1 MAQTVL
7 LKNARLIDGIADQP
21 QTGMSILV
29 VGDRL
34 SKIERGEIPAPP
46 DAQVLDLGGKTVLP
60 GLIDTHVHSTLMD
73 RESLPLFLAAGVTSA
88 RDVGAKLEKVQAL
101 KADLNSGA
109 QLGPRLFICG
119 PLLDGVESSFPP
131 KTVLAEMLD
140 SIPSVDHVPQKIGHL
155 LSSGVD
161 GVKLYFTLPPDT
173 AKAVIKFVDKRVPIT
188 GHLGYTHSMEVIKAG
203 IDGLEHV
210 WISPYN
216 EFCALDMQFG
226 PGKKVSSMMNRHFAP
241 LTFKGWEEADLQS
254 TKAKSWFDA
263 MVEKQVHMGT
273 TLDLLWISKCGQDV
287 AMQDPDRRYIPPM
300 ALGRQKAL
308 AAHIGE
314 RPDWDMFPGFD
325 PAIGSKALEKHQE
338 VTRILH
344 ESGGLVVGGTDCG
357 GIPYPPP
364 GYALWREIELMAE
377 AIGTM
382 AAFKA
387 VTSVAARYLRKQ
399 DDIGSIASG
408 RYADFMIVDGDPLRS
423 VRELRKITTVYR
435 GGRAY
440 DPQALLASVPT
451 QTIGHA
457 H

>member
-1 MAQTVL
+1 MTQTVL

-29 VGDRL
+29 TGDRI
-34 SKIERGEIPAPP
+34 SKVERGDISAPP
-46 DAQVLDLGGKTVLP
+46 DAQVVDLGGKTLLP

-88 RDVGAKLEKVQAL
+88 RDVGAKLEKAQAL
-101 KADLNSGA
+101 KADLASGA
-109 QLGPRLFICG
+109 QLGPRLFIYG
-119 PLLDGVESSFPP
+119 PLLDGVEPSFPRGP
-131 KTVLAEMLD
+131 LTEMLE
-140 SIPSVDHVPQKIGHL
+140 SIPSVDAVPEKIGHL
-155 LSSGVD
+155 LASGVD

-173 AKAVIKFVDKRVPIT
+173 AKAVINFVDKRVPIT
-188 GHLGYTHSMEVIKAG
+188 GHLGYTHSLEVIKAG

-216 EFCALDMQFG
+216 DFCALDMQFG

-241 LTFKGWEEADLQS
+241 LTFKGWEEADIQS
-254 TKAKSWFDA
+254 QKAKVWFDA
-263 MVEKQVHMGT
+263 MVEKQVNMGT
-273 TLDLLWISKCGQDV
+273 TLDLLWISKCGEDA

-300 ALGRQKAL
+300 ALGRQRAL

-325 PAIGSKALEKHQE
+325 PKIGSRALEKHQE

-364 GYALWREIELMAE
+364 GYALWREVELLAE

-399 DDIGSIASG
+399 DDIGSIAPG
-408 RYADFMIVDGDPLRS
+408 RYADFFVVDGDPLRN
-423 VRELRKITTVYR
+423 VRELRKMTTVYQ
-435 GGRAY
+435 GGKAY
-440 DPQALLASVPT
+440 DPPTLLASVPT
-451 QTIGHA
+451 QQVGPA

>member
-1 MAQTVL
+1 M
-7 LKNARLIDGIADQP
+7 
-21 QTGMSILV
+21 
-29 VGDRL
+29 
-34 SKIERGEIPAPP
+34 
-46 DAQVLDLGGKTVLP
+46 
-60 GLIDTHVHSTLMD
+60 
-73 RESLPLFLAAGVTSA
+73 
-88 RDVGAKLEKVQAL
+88 
-101 KADLNSGA
+101 
-109 QLGPRLFICG
+109 
-119 PLLDGVESSFPP
+119 
-131 KTVLAEMLD
+131 
-140 SIPSVDHVPQKIGHL
+140 IG
-155 LSSGVD
+155 
-161 GVKLYFTLPPDT
+161 
-173 AKAVIKFVDKRVPIT
+173 FVDKRVPIT
-188 GHLGYTHSMEVIKAG
+188 GHLGYTHSLEVIRAG

-254 TKAKSWFDA
+254 QKAKTWFDA

-273 TLDLLWISKCGQDV
+273 TLDLLWISKCGQDA
-287 AMQDPDRRYIPPM
+287 AMKDPDRRYVPPM
-300 ALGRQKAL
+300 ALGRQRAL

-314 RPDWDMFPGFD
+314 RPDWDIFPGFD

-399 DDIGSIASG
+399 DDIGSIAPG
-408 RYADFMIVDGDPLRS
+408 RYADFSIIDGDPLRS
-423 VRELRKITTVYR
+423 VRELRQITTVYR
-435 GGRAY
+435 GGKAY
-440 DPQALLASVPT
+440 DPQSLLASVPT
-451 QTIGHA
+451 QAVELA

>member
-1 MAQTVL
+1 MVQPLL
-7 LKNARLIDGIADQP
+7 LKNARLIDGLADQP
-21 QTGMSILV
+21 QVGMSILV
-29 VGDRL
+29 TGERI
-34 SKIERGEIPAPP
+34 SKVERGEILAPP
-46 DAQVLDLGGKTVLP
+46 NAQVIDLGGKTVLP

-88 RDVGAKLEKVQAL
+88 RDVGAKLEKAHAL
-101 KADLNSGA
+101 RADINNGA

-119 PLLDGVESSFPP
+119 PLLDGVEPSFPRGP
-131 KTVLAEMLD
+131 LTEMLE
-140 SIPSVDHVPQKIGHL
+140 SVPSVDAVPQQIGRL
-155 LSSGVD
+155 LAAGVD

-173 AKAVIKFVDKRVPIT
+173 AKAIIEFVDKRVPIT
-188 GHLGYTHSMEVIKAG
+188 GHLGYTHSLDVIKAG

-216 EFCALDMQFG
+216 DFCALDLQFG
-226 PGKKVSSMMNRHFAP
+226 PGKQVSSMMNRHFAP

-254 TKAKSWFDA
+254 QKARTWFGS
-263 MVEKQVHMGT
+263 MVEKQVNMGT
-273 TLDLLWISKCGQDV
+273 TLDLLWISKCGQDA

-300 ALGRQKAL
+300 ALSRQRAL

-325 PAIGSKALEKHQE
+325 PALGSKALEKHQE

-364 GYALWREIELMAE
+364 GYALWREIELLAE
-377 AIGTM
+377 ALGGM

-387 VTSVAARYLRKQ
+387 VTSVAARYLRQ
-399 DDIGSIASG
+399 QENIGSIAPG
-408 RYADFMIVDGDPLRS
+408 RYADLLIVDGDPLRDT
-423 VRELRKITTVYR
+423 RELRKLTGVYR
-435 GGRAY
+435 GGKAY
-440 DPQALLASVPT
+440 DPQTLLAGVPKSAVG
-451 QTIGHA
+451 QA

>member
-7 LKNARLIDGIADQP
+7 LKNARVIDGIADQP

-29 VGDRL
+29 TGERISKVDRGD
-34 SKIERGEIPAPP
+34 IPAPP
-46 DAQVLDLGGKTVLP
+46 DAQVIDAGGKTVLP

-101 KADLNSGA
+101 KSDLASGA
-109 QLGPRLFICG
+109 QVGPRLFICG
-119 PLLDGVESSFPP
+119 PLLDGVEPSFPRGP
-131 KTVLAEMLD
+131 LTEMLD
-140 SIPSVDHVPQKIGHL
+140 SIPSVEAVPQKIGNL
-155 LSSGVD
+155 LNAGVD

-173 AKAVIKFVDKRVPIT
+173 AKAVIGFVDKRVPIT
-188 GHLGYTHSMEVIKAG
+188 GHLGYTHSLEVIRAG

-254 TKAKSWFDA
+254 QKAKTWFDA

-273 TLDLLWISKCGQDV
+273 TLDLLWISKCGQDA
-287 AMQDPDRRYIPPM
+287 AMKDPDRRYVPPM
-300 ALGRQKAL
+300 ALGRQRAL

-314 RPDWDMFPGFD
+314 RPDWDIFPGFD

-399 DDIGSIASG
+399 DDIGSIAPG
-408 RYADFMIVDGDPLRS
+408 RYADFSIIDGDPLRS
-423 VRELRKITTVYR
+423 VRELRQITTVYR
-435 GGRAY
+435 GGKAY
-440 DPQALLASVPT
+440 DPQSLLASVPT
-451 QTIGHA
+451 QAVELA